1 MQRTLARILQY
12 PPFTMSILRT
22 KVRGT
27 SWSFGSLYEVMA
39 KANAPK
45 SGDRL
50 AGLSADTTQER
61 IAARQILSD
70 LPLSLFLE
78 QPAVPSERDEVTR
91 ILLDRIDPAAW
102 SEIKGWSVG
111 ELREKILA
119 ADGPTAL
126 RWGLGLPS
134 EAIAAVAKLMS
145 NLDLVS
151 AAAKI
156 PVDVRCRTR
165 LGGAGILSSRLQ
177 PNHPTDDLAGI
188 LASLREGLSYACGDA
203 MVGINPA
210 DDSVGAVRHTAD
222 GVSEHVHDIL
232 GVPTQVCVLAHAT
245 TQMEVLRQGGRLD
258 LVFQSLAGTEDGC
271 KSFGISG
278 QLLSDARACQKELRP
293 ELEQVMY
300 FETGQGSELSAGAH
314 HGIDQLTLESRCYG
328 LARAYDPF
336 LVNTVVGFIGPEY
349 LADGRE
355 VARAGLEDHFMGK
368 LHGLPMG
375 VDVCYTNHMDADQND
390 MENLAVLLTAAGC
403 TFFMG
408 VPLGDD
414 VMLNYQTT
422 SFHDLASLRETLGRR
437 TAPEFEAWMEKEGIL
452 SNGRLTDLAGD
463 PTLFESRRRYS

>member
-1 MQRTLARILQY
+1 MPSLK
-12 PPFTMSILRT
+12 T

-27 SWSFGSLYEVMA
+27 SWSFGGLYEVMA

-50 AGLSADTTQER
+50 AGLCAESAQER
-61 IAARQILSD
+61 IAARQVLSE
-70 LPLSLFLE
+70 LPLSRFLDE
-78 QPAVPSERDEVTR
+78 PAVPADRDEVTR
-91 ILLDRIDPAAW
+91 TILAGIDPAAW
-102 SEIKGWSVG
+102 NEINAWSVG
-111 ELREKILA
+111 ELRERLLA

-126 RWGLGLPS
+126 RWGKGLPS

-145 NLDLVS
+145 NLDLV
-151 AAAKI
+151 AASAKI

-177 PNHPTDDLAGI
+177 PNHPTDDLSGI

-203 MVGINPA
+203 VVGINPA
-210 DDSVGAVRHTAD
+210 DDSVGAVRRTAD
-222 GVSEHVHDIL
+222 GVSEHVHDVL

-271 KSFGISG
+271 RSFGISG
-278 QLLSDARACQKELRP
+278 QLLSEARACQKELRP
-293 ELEQVMY
+293 ELDQVMY
-300 FETGQGSELSAGAH
+300 FETGQGSELSALAH

-390 MENLAVLLTAAGC
+390 LENLAVLLTAAGC

-422 SFHDLASLRETLGRR
+422 SFHDVASLRETLGRR

-452 SNGRLTDLAGD
+452 SNGRLTELAGD
-463 PTLFESRRRYS
+463 PTLFESRRRHS

>member
-1 MQRTLARILQY
+1 MQH
-12 PPFTMSILRT
+12 LRT
-22 KVRGT
+22 SVRER
-27 SWSFGSLYEVMA
+27 SWSFGSLYEVMG
-39 KANAPK
+39 KANAPR

-50 AGLSADTTQER
+50 AGVEAENAQER
-61 IAARQILSD
+61 IAARQVLAD
-70 LPLSLFLE
+70 LPVAVFGE
-78 QPAVPSERDEVTR
+78 EPAVAYEVDEVTR
-91 ILLDRIDPAAW
+91 VILDGLDAEAW
-102 SEIKGWSVG
+102 KEVRGWTVG
-111 ELREKILA
+111 ELRERILE
-119 ADGPTAL
+119 ADGPTVR
-126 RWGLGLPS
+126 RWGQGLPS
-134 EAIAAVAKLMS
+134 EAIAAVAKIMS
-145 NLDLVS
+145 NLDLVA

-203 MVGINPA
+203 VVGISPA
-210 DDSVGAVRHTAD
+210 DDSVAAVRRTAD
-222 GVSEHVHDIL
+222 GVSEHVHDVL

-258 LVFQSLAGTEDGC
+258 LVFQSLSGTEAGC
-271 KSFGISG
+271 RSFGISS
-278 QLLSDARACQKELRP
+278 QLLSDARDLQRGLRP
-293 ELEQVMY
+293 ELPQFMY

-314 HGIDQLTLESRCYG
+314 HGIDQVTLESRCYG
-328 LARAYDPF
+328 LARKYDPF

-390 MENLAVLLTAAGC
+390 LENLAVLLAAANC

-422 SFHDLASLRETLGRR
+422 SFHDLAALRQTLGRR
-437 TAPEFEAWMEKEGIL
+437 TAPEFEAWMEREGIL
-452 SNGRLTDLAGD
+452 QDGRLAAAAGD
-463 PTLFESRRRYS
+463 PTWFESRRRQA

>member
-1 MQRTLARILQY
+1 MWAVGTLH
-12 PPFTMSILRT
+12 TSI
-22 KVRGT
+22 RGR

-50 AGLSADTTQER
+50 AGICAQSAQER
-61 IAARQILSD
+61 IAARQVLSEI
-70 LPLSLFLE
+70 PVSRFLE
-78 QPAVPSERDEVTR
+78 EPAVPADRDEVTR
-91 ILLDRIDPAAW
+91 AIQAGLEPVAW
-102 SEIKGWSVG
+102 AEVRGWSVG

-119 ADGPTAL
+119 AEGPTLL
-126 RWGLGLPS
+126 RWGKGLPS

-156 PVDVRCRTR
+156 AVDVRCRTR

-177 PNHPTDDLAGI
+177 PNHPADDLAGI
-188 LASLREGLSYACGDA
+188 LASLREGLAYACGDA
-203 MVGINPA
+203 VVGINPA
-210 DDSVGAVRHTAD
+210 DDSVGAVRRTAD
-222 GVSEHVHDIL
+222 GVSEHVHDDL
-232 GVPTQVCVLAHAT
+232 AVPTQVCVLAHAT

-258 LVFQSLAGTEDGC
+258 LVFQSLAGTEDAC
-271 KSFGISG
+271 RSFGISG
-278 QLLSDARACQKELRP
+278 QLLSEARACQKELRP
-293 ELEQVMY
+293 ELGQVMY

-328 LARAYDPF
+328 LARVHDPF

-375 VDVCYTNHMDADQND
+375 VDVCHTNHMDADQND
-390 MENLAVLLTAAGC
+390 LESLAVLLAAAGC

-422 SFHDLASLRETLGRR
+422 SFHDLATLRETLGKR
-437 TAPEFEAWMEKEGIL
+437 TAPDFEAWMEKEGIL
-452 SNGRLTDLAGD
+452 RDGRLTESAGD
-463 PTLFESRRRYS
+463 AGLLPAPRRRNS

>member
-1 MQRTLARILQY
+1 
-12 PPFTMSILRT
+12 
-22 KVRGT
+22 
-27 SWSFGSLYEVMA
+27 MA

-50 AGLSADTTQER
+50 AGICAQSAQER
-61 IAARQILSD
+61 IAARQVLSEI
-70 LPLSLFLE
+70 PVSRFLE
-78 QPAVPSERDEVTR
+78 EPAVPADRDEVTR
-91 ILLDRIDPAAW
+91 AIQAGLEPVAW
-102 SEIKGWSVG
+102 AEVRGWSVG

-119 ADGPTAL
+119 VEGPTLL
-126 RWGLGLPS
+126 RWGKGLPS

-156 PVDVRCRTR
+156 AVDVRCRTR
-165 LGGAGILSSRLQ
+165 LGGSGILSSRLQ
-177 PNHPTDDLAGI
+177 PNHPADDLAGI
-188 LASLREGLSYACGDA
+188 LASLREGLAYACGDA
-203 MVGINPA
+203 VVGINPA
-210 DDSVGAVRHTAD
+210 DDSVGAVRRTAD
-222 GVSEHVHDIL
+222 GVSEHVHDDL
-232 GVPTQVCVLAHAT
+232 AVPTQVCVLAHAT

-258 LVFQSLAGTEDGC
+258 LVFQSLAGTEDAC
-271 KSFGISG
+271 RSFGISG
-278 QLLSDARACQKELRP
+278 QLLSEARACQKELRP
-293 ELEQVMY
+293 ELGQVMY

-328 LARAYDPF
+328 LARVHDPF

-375 VDVCYTNHMDADQND
+375 VDVCHTNHMDADQND
-390 MENLAVLLTAAGC
+390 LESLAVLLAAAGC

-422 SFHDLASLRETLGRR
+422 SFHDLATLRETLGKR
-437 TAPEFEAWMEKEGIL
+437 TAPDFEAWMEKEGIL
-452 SNGRLTDLAGD
+452 RDGRLTESAGD
-463 PTLFESRRRYS
+463 AGLLPAPRRRNS